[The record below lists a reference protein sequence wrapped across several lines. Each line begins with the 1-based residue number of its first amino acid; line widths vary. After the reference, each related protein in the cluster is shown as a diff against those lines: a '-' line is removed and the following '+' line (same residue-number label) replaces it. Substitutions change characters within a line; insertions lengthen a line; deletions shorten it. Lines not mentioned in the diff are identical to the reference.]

1 MQQHL
6 AARRGFTLIELVVVI
21 VLLGIVAVYAA
32 SRYTGIS
39 SFSSVTTQS
48 EVLASLRLTQNR
60 AMQRT
65 DLCNRWLV
73 SNNQAQQVF
82 PQTISSAV
90 CTTSLSNPATDSSFV
105 DAAANDITLTLTNND
120 GSHFLDFDSL
130 GRAAQCL
137 TANCTVTL
145 NNLQSGESRQVCINS
160 EGYIY
165 AC

>member
-1 MQQHL
+1 MRQSIGRTL
-6 AARRGFTLIELVVVI
+6 GFTLIELIVI
-21 VLLGIVAVYAA
+21 ILLLGILSAYAA
-32 SRYTGIS
+32 SRYSGTSG
-39 SFSSVTTQS
+39 FSSVTTQS

-65 DLCNRWLV
+65 GLCNRWLV
-73 SNNQAQQVF
+73 SNNQAQQVS
-82 PQTISSAV
+82 PSVSAGA
-90 CTTSLSNPATDSSFV
+90 CTTSLPSTLADSSFV

-120 GSHFLDFDSL
+120 GSYFLDFDSL

>member
-1 MQQHL
+1 MRQHL

-73 SNNQAQQVF
+73 SNNQAQQVS
-82 PQTISSAV
+82 PSVSAGA
-90 CTTSLSNPATDSSFV
+90 CTTSLLSSATDSSFV

-120 GSHFLDFDSL
+120 GSYFLDFDSL
-130 GRAAQCL
+130 GRATQCL

>member
-1 MQQHL
+1 
-6 AARRGFTLIELVVVI
+6 VVI

-73 SNNQAQQVF
+73 SNNQAQQVSPF
-82 PQTISSAV
+82 VSAGA
-90 CTTSLSNPATDSSFV
+90 CTTSLLSPATDSSFV

-120 GSHFLDFDSL
+120 GSYFLDFDSL

-145 NNLQSGESRQVCINS
+145 NNLQSGESRQVCINN

>member
-1 MQQHL
+1 MRQSIGRTL
-6 AARRGFTLIELVVVI
+6 GFTLIELIVI
-21 VLLGIVAVYAA
+21 ILLLGILSAYAA
-32 SRYTGIS
+32 SRYSGTSG
-39 SFSSVTTQS
+39 FSSVTTQS

-73 SNNQAQQVF
+73 SNNQAQQVS
-82 PQTISSAV
+82 PSVSAGA
-90 CTTSLSNPATDSSFV
+90 CTTSLPSTPADSSFV
-105 DAAANDITLTLTNND
+105 DAAANGITLTLTNND

>member
-65 DLCNRWLV
+65 
-73 SNNQAQQVF
+73 
-82 PQTISSAV
+82 
-90 CTTSLSNPATDSSFV
+90 
-105 DAAANDITLTLTNND
+105 
-120 GSHFLDFDSL
+120 
-130 GRAAQCL
+130 
-137 TANCTVTL
+137 
-145 NNLQSGESRQVCINS
+145 
-160 EGYIY
+160 
-165 AC
+165 

>member
-1 MQQHL
+1 MRQSIGRTL
-6 AARRGFTLIELVVVI
+6 GFTLIELIVI
-21 VLLGIVAVYAA
+21 ILLLGILSAYAA
-32 SRYTGIS
+32 SRYSGTSG
-39 SFSSVTTQS
+39 FSSVTTQS

-73 SNNQAQQVF
+73 SNNQAQQVS
-82 PQTISSAV
+82 PSVSAGA
-90 CTTSLSNPATDSSFV
+90 CTTSLLSPATDSSFV

-120 GSHFLDFDSL
+120 GSYFLDFDSL
-130 GRAAQCL
+130 GRATQCL

>member
-1 MQQHL
+1 MRQSIGRTL
-6 AARRGFTLIELVVVI
+6 GFTLIELIVI
-21 VLLGIVAVYAA
+21 ILLLGILSAYAA
-32 SRYTGIS
+32 SRYSGTSG
-39 SFSSVTTQS
+39 FSSVTTQS

-90 CTTSLSNPATDSSFV
+90 CTTSLPNPATDSSFV

>member
-1 MQQHL
+1 MRQSIGRTL
-6 AARRGFTLIELVVVI
+6 GFTLIELIVI
-21 VLLGIVAVYAA
+21 ILLLGILSAYAA
-32 SRYTGIS
+32 SRYSGTSG
-39 SFSSVTTQS
+39 FSSVTTQS

-73 SNNQAQQVF
+73 SNNQAQQVS
-82 PQTISSAV
+82 PSVSAGA
-90 CTTSLSNPATDSSFV
+90 CTTSLPSTLADSSFV

-130 GRAAQCL
+130 GHAAQCL

>member
-1 MQQHL
+1 MRQSIGRTL
-6 AARRGFTLIELVVVI
+6 GFTLIELIVI
-21 VLLGIVAVYAA
+21 ILLLGILSAYAA
-32 SRYTGIS
+32 SRYSGTSG
-39 SFSSVTTQS
+39 FSSVTTQS

-73 SNNQAQQVF
+73 SNNQAQQVS
-82 PQTISSAV
+82 PSVSAGA
-90 CTTSLSNPATDSSFV
+90 CTTSLPSTLADSSFV